1 MIRAVTIDFDVNVE
15 TKEVTN
21 VKVQVEGQVKRKTTT
36 RKRKDVVREIEDFGV
51 ITREDNRISFNNKVF
66 DDMKLEV
73 GQRVAIEYTQ
83 IGGKLVPIIGTDTAF
98 EKEGIGNKLTKGQ
111 TISFRGG
118 QNTVLAE
125 YGTEFT
131 IKEYEEGIWQLIS
144 TSAKVGD
151 KEESTKASETATV
164 EAVKA
169 VEEITEQIPA
179 DLITEDDEDE
189 LDINEL
195 TFEL

>member
-144 TSAKVGD
+144 TSAKDGD